1 MFTSDLQYFSLV
13 EALALPLAQ
22 PIPIIVTQKFFL
34 AFFRKHMFQNFSK
47 NEAAISLPFDW
58 FHITDLIANILFNI
72 PFCKEIYLTVFVEI
86 F

>member
-47 NEAAISLPFDW
+47 NEAAVSLPFD
-58 FHITDLIANILFNI
+58 
-72 PFCKEIYLTVFVEI
+72 
-86 F
+86 